1 VQEEKLE
8 VPEESS
14 ESKVEQ
20 VAENTLLDSTQVSV
34 EETKDEAVHK
44 SGKIAVTVVS
54 GEFEGD
60 DGKTIQVSCE
70 A

>member
-1 VQEEKLE
+1 M
-8 VPEESS
+8 
-14 ESKVEQ
+14 
-20 VAENTLLDSTQVSV
+20 SV

>member
-1 VQEEKLE
+1 M
-8 VPEESS
+8 SI
-14 ESKVEQ
+14 
-20 VAENTLLDSTQVSV
+20 

-60 DGKTIQVSCE
+60 EGKTIQISSEV
-70 A
+70 